1 MASMR
6 SLIRR
11 FHADQRGNIAIMA
24 AGGMILAVCCAAL
37 GVDIGTIAADR
48 RKTQSAADLAAI
60 VAASN
65 LTNATNAAQAA
76 ITQNNYPA
84 SSLLSVELGTY
95 TADPTIP
102 SQNRFVTPATGTANA
117 ARVTVQTATPLYFS
131 KFFTGTNNYTI
142 KTTAIAANTAFASF
156 AIGSRLLSLDG
167 GIINSML
174 GGLLGTTLS
183 LSVMDYQSLINAKID
198 AFSFLSALATRVN
211 LTGVTY
217 SNVLSS
223 NIKVGDIIAAAL
235 STQQA
240 ANGAGSATT
249 ALSTISQATTALTT
263 KIVPGSLIDAG
274 PYANLTVG
282 QMPGVGVAVSV
293 YDLVNAVAQ
302 IANGTNQISIPALN
316 VNLLGIAGVKL
327 TAAIGARPQG
337 SGWLAVGAQGASVH
351 TAQTRLLLEIQVG
364 GTGLLAAAGV
374 YLPLYVEVA
383 SGTATLNA
391 VTCGYPN
398 INTSTVTL
406 GVTPGIINAWIAD
419 GPSLQAAMTNFTTG
433 VGTPPP
439 ATLVNLLGLIT
450 VTGRVNAAMGNTT
463 PTNVSFSYSDI
474 QSQVLKT
481 VTTSNF
487 TSSLTGNLLNNLVLG
502 VTIGPLGILIP
513 GLGSLVGGLV
523 TTLLSGVTGVV
534 DQLLASVL
542 ATLGVK
548 IGQADV
554 WVNGIRCD
562 GAVLVN

>member
-1 MASMR
+1 MR
-6 SLIRR
+6 NLLRR
-11 FHADQRGNIAIMA
+11 FLSDRRGNIAIMA

-37 GVDIGTIAADR
+37 GVDIGAIFADR
-48 RKTQSAADLAAI
+48 RKAQAAADIAAI

-65 LTNATNAAQAA
+65 LTNATNAATASVVN
-76 ITQNNYPA
+76 NNYPA
-84 SSLLSVELGTY
+84 SALLNVKLGTY
-95 TADPTIP
+95 TANSALSP
-102 SQNRFVTPATGTANA
+102 QARFVTPAVGAANA
-117 ARVTVQTATPLYFS
+117 AQVTVQTQTPLYFS
-131 KFFTGTNNYTI
+131 HFFTGSNAFTI
-142 KTTAIAANTAFASF
+142 TTTATAANTAFAAF

-167 GIINSML
+167 GIINSVL
-174 GGLLGTTLS
+174 GSLLGTTLS
-183 LSVMDYQSLINAKID
+183 LSVMDYQSLINTQID

-217 SNVLSS
+217 SNVLSA

-240 ANGAGSATT
+240 ANGASSATT

-263 KIVPGSLIDAG
+263 TIAPGSLIDAG

-282 QMPGVGVAVSV
+282 QMPGVGVSVSIF
-293 YDLVNAVAQ
+293 DLINAVAQ
-302 IANGTNQISIPALN
+302 ISNGTNQIATALN
-316 VNLLGIAGVKL
+316 VNLLGIASVKL

-337 SGWLAVGAQGASVH
+337 SGWLAVGAAGASVH
-351 TAQTRLLLEIQVG
+351 TAQTRVLLEVQVG
-364 GTGLLAAAGV
+364 GSGLLSLVGV

-391 VTCGYPN
+391 VSCGYPD
-398 INTSTVTL
+398 ISTSTVTL
-406 GVTPGIINAWIAD
+406 GVTPGILNAWIAD
-419 GPSLQAAMTNFTTG
+419 GPTLLAAMTNFTTG
-433 VGTPPP
+433 VGTPPA

-450 VTGRVNAAMGNTT
+450 ITGRVNAAMGNTT

-474 QSQVLKT
+474 QSQVMKT
-481 VTTSNF
+481 VNTTNY
-487 TSSLTGNLLNNLVLG
+487 TSSLTGSLLNNLVLG
-502 VTIGPLGILIP
+502 INIGPLGILIP
-513 GLGSLVGGLV
+513 GLGSLLGGLV

-542 ATLGVK
+542 ATLGVN